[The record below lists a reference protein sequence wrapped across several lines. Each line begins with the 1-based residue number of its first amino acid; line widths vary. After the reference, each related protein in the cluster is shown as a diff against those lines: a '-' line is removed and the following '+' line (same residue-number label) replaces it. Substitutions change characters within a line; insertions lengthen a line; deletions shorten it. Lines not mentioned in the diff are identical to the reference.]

1 MCDATE
7 CTLREAINAASANP
21 GSTVAFNIAGNS
33 VHVIQPLT
41 PLPQL
46 NTTMTIDGT
55 SQPGYAG
62 TPLIAIDGTNTVSQP
77 PYNAAEHPIDL
88 VGINLVGCTGCVVK
102 GLNIRDFGYGGV
114 GILNGGS
121 NVVQGNFIGTDE
133 TGTSAAPNL
142 YGVIIT
148 NATDNQIGGQ
158 VAGLGNLISGN
169 TNDGVNIYG
178 ASATGNKLEGNRIGT
193 NAAGTAL
200 LGNQDKGIK
209 IELSSDTLVSGNTIA
224 GSGNTGV
231 FIKAGGT
238 GNNLVNN
245 HIYGNTGLGIDL
257 TASAVSSDG
266 PDGVTANDAGDGD
279 SGPNN
284 LQNYPALTSAFVDAT
299 TIVISGTLNSAASTD
314 YQLQFF
320 ASAACDP
327 SGNGEGDTV
336 LPARTVTTDAGGNA
350 TFSFTLNVAVAKTQ
364 FITATATDPQGNT
377 SEFSACIPVQAID
390 LTQAPARN
398 YFTST
403 DVKLTWR
410 GVTWATGYQIQIAT
424 DKDFKHFVEP
434 GLEASAGSLSYEW
447 TAQAEGTYY
456 WRVRAKN
463 AAGTFGLWSAVD
475 SFVVDV
481 P

>member
-1 MCDATE
+1 
-7 CTLREAINAASANP
+7 
-21 GSTVAFNIAGNS
+21 
-33 VHVIQPLT
+33 
-41 PLPQL
+41 
-46 NTTMTIDGT
+46 
-55 SQPGYAG
+55 
-62 TPLIAIDGTNTVSQP
+62 
-77 PYNAAEHPIDL
+77 
-88 VGINLVGCTGCVVK
+88 
-102 GLNIRDFGYGGV
+102 
-114 GILNGGS
+114 
-121 NVVQGNFIGTDE
+121 
-133 TGTSAAPNL
+133 
-142 YGVIIT
+142 
-148 NATDNQIGGQ
+148 
-158 VAGLGNLISGN
+158 
-169 TNDGVNIYG
+169 VNIYG
-178 ASATGNKLEGNRIGT
+178 ASATGNKIEGNRIGT